1 MERCTRAETP
11 TQPRRRHT
19 KAFNLAFMFAFHRL
33 FFINYHKISSKT
45 SMRRSLAAEL
55 FLGVVVVASF
65 DFIKK
70 DIHQLGV
77 AEAVKAD
84 FNLVNL
90 KMNFAR

>member
-1 MERCTRAETP
+1 
-11 TQPRRRHT
+11 
-19 KAFNLAFMFAFHRL
+19 
-33 FFINYHKISSKT
+33 
-45 SMRRSLAAEL
+45 MRRSLAAEL